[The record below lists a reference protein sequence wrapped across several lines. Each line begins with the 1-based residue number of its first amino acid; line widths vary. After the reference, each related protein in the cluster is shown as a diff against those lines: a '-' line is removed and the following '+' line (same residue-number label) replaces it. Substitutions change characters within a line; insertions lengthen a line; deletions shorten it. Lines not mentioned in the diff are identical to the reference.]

1 MNRQEFVMSDMWD
14 NVEPISKADSLSR
27 LGLVLGAG
35 FFRELEP
42 IIGEGIE
49 EGVGAFFS

>member
-1 MNRQEFVMSDMWD
+1 MNRQEFVRSDMSD
-14 NVEPISKADSLSR
+14 NVEPISKVDSLSR

-35 FFRELEP
+35 SFREVEP
-42 IIGEGIE
+42 IRGEGME